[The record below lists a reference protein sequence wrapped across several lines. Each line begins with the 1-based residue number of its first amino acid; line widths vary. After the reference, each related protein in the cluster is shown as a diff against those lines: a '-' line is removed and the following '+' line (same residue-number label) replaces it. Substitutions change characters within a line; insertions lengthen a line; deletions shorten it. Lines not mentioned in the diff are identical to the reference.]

1 MPTPDTPPPRDNYHH
16 LLSSFLTN
24 PHAPLSPPPTPPS
37 RPPPGSPTQ
46 IADDYGRRVN
56 TTAGL
61 HFEPDICPGSKQ
73 RCSSYLG
80 ELLDPLSR
88 FNNGDDPARAP
99 APGSL
104 YSRRPA
110 NQIKGWTVDAFYS
123 AIRNATKVAAIAAGQ
138 VERQRMYFAGKLTPP
153 ALRLKLSRQV
163 DGWMA
168 HSSALTTVGI
178 HAPSAPS
185 YVVRVLTS
193 LAPSS

>member
-1 MPTPDTPPPRDNYHH
+1 MPTPDTPPPGQ
-16 LLSSFLTN
+16 LPSSFSPLFSQT
-24 PHAPLSPPPTPPS
+24 PTLLSPPLPP
-37 RPPPGSPTQ
+37 PPHPPGSPTQ

-138 VERQRMYFAGKLTPP
+138 VERQRMYFAGKLTPQ
-153 ALRLKLSRQV
+153 ALRLQLYASSFTPQTFASSGWV
-163 DGWMA
+163 DG
-168 HSSALTTVGI
+168 ALLGTNDRGDTC
-178 HAPSAPS
+178 P
-185 YVVRVLTS
+185 
-193 LAPSS
+193 